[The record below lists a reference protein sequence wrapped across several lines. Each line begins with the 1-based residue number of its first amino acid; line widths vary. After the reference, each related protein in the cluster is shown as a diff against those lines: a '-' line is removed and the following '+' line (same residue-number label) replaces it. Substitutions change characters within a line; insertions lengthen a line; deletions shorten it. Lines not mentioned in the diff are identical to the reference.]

1 MICCI
6 NHRRQYC
13 VVAKKSSS
21 GVWQTGS
28 NTHASTAAIWFQ
40 ASWQPPLGPSFLM
53 NKIEIIQESSSECY
67 CECCQHYHPEA
78 SEQRA
83 AARLRWGGSHLPVSV
98 LGGCRA
104 LPTRGSTYLKSSP
117 RGKRRDTDTKCLI
130 TSGWFSWWNYKQLL
144 FFSSV
149 LLCSEYMQLIKK
161 KLSLKNSTHH
171 LKTASSTKLMLYKYL
186 FMKEFTMPLVLKTCL
201 HAFIPFLF
209 IITFWVG
216 RQVTIYPEN
225 SRLRGQK

>member
-40 ASWQPPLGPSFLM
+40 ASWQPPLGPRFLM

-117 RGKRRDTDTKCLI
+117 WGKKERYRHKMFNHFWVIFMMELQAT
-130 TSGWFSWWNYKQLL
+130 FVL
-144 FFSSV
+144 FF
-149 LLCSEYMQLIKK
+149 CA
-161 KLSLKNSTHH
+161 SLQ
-171 LKTASSTKLMLYKYL
+171 
-186 FMKEFTMPLVLKTCL
+186 
-201 HAFIPFLF
+201 
-209 IITFWVG
+209 W
-216 RQVTIYPEN
+216 IYATY
-225 SRLRGQK
+225 